1 MGPFLMRTALINNT
15 AGGSLLVENSFVEH
29 MTAFTEDAL
38 PLLASATYRK
48 GPEWKALPEHVASKV
63 LRFRS

>member
-1 MGPFLMRTALINNT
+1 MGPFLMRTALINNM
-15 AGGSLLVENSFVEH
+15 AGGSLLVDNSFVEH